1 MLRRGSCGRIAALFC
16 LFGLVALAA
25 CDRDDGDTTIA
36 DDASDERER
45 DEDPDTLVCADLN
58 CGEAHVCVVPGLYC
72 DRSGPE
78 PVLTRDAPY
87 CAPLTAATA
96 DDDDGPAV
104 DDDDRTLESMVQRI
118 CPRPDVILSDDGRD
132 GTMLRCPGLD
142 VDGACE

>member
-1 MLRRGSCGRIAALFC
+1 MLRRGSCRRIAALLG
-16 LFGLVALAA
+16 LFSLVALAA

-45 DEDPDTLVCADLN
+45 DEDPDALVCADLN

-72 DRSGPE
+72 DRSGPT
-78 PVLTRDAPY
+78 PVLTQDAPF
-87 CAPLTAATA
+87 CAPLTAG
-96 DDDDGPAV
+96 DGDGDGPAL
-104 DDDDRTLESMVQRI
+104 DDDDRTFERIVQRI
-118 CPRPDVILSDDGRD
+118 CPTPDVIVSDDGRD